1 MTEEF
6 EKVLEEIAYEKPTK
20 PVDYEVKLAIVPK
33 KQNDRG
39 FDYFNLIVGV
49 FNIGKKTIKNVKC
62 SLKIS
67 NNSINEVFNQRK
79 LDEYKPILKSAMVS
93 NIAAKRKAGSCNDDC
108 KVIKNDSVSKV
119 IYKFSENINP
129 IDYES
134 FNFYIIPKAET
145 KKLQL
150 EWKINAEDY
159 LPELTEIEVDL
170 V

>member
-6 EKVLEEIAYEKPTK
+6 EKILAKIKHEKPTK

-33 KQNDRG
+33 KKNDRG

-49 FNIGKKTIKNVKC
+49 INIGKKTIKNVKC

-67 NNSINEVFNQRK
+67 SDSIGEIFNQRQ
-79 LDEYKPILKSAMVS
+79 LDSYQLPSSSASKYKIACNS
-93 NIAAKRKAGSCNDDC
+93 NAGNYDDDC
-108 KVIKNDSVSKV
+108 NVIKNDTVSKV
-119 IYKFSENINP
+119 IHKFSENINP

-150 EWKINAEDY
+150 AWKINAEDY

-170 V
+170 E